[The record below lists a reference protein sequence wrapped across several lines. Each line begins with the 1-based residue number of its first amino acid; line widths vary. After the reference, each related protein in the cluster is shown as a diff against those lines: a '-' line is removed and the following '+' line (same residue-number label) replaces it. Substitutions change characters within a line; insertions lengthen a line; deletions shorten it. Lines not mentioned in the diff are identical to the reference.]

1 MKSVCWVLGALALAS
16 PATASAGAITYDC
29 DTAANHYSELTFPA
43 SSSFV
48 ASGKIRLLTI
58 AQSREYAAMAR
69 IVLTNDVPV
78 PGPSDEDWAG
88 FSFSNIA
95 TFKPAVPGLLRT
107 TDRKRGAK
115 AIETTLGIASAPE
128 IEFRLSY
135 DGTTVSLEV
144 DGHRSA
150 TPFAAHSPALK
161 IVCSTGE
168 FLIHDLVI
176 ENTP

>member
-1 MKSVCWVLGALALAS
+1 MKAMSWALAAAALLS
-16 PATASAGAITYDC
+16 PAAASAGAITYDC
-29 DTAANHYSELTFPA
+29 DTAANHYSKLTFPM
-43 SSSFV
+43 SKSFA
-48 ASGKIRLLTI
+48 ASGKMRLLTM
-58 AQSREYAAMAR
+58 APSKEYAAMAR
-69 IVLTNDVPV
+69 IVVTNDVPV

-95 TFKPAVPGLLRT
+95 TFKPAVPGLLQT
-107 TDRKRGAK
+107 TDQKKGAK
-115 AIETTLGIASAPE
+115 ANETTLGIASASE
-128 IEFRLSY
+128 IAFSLSY

-150 TPFAAHSPALK
+150 TPLAAHTPALK
-161 IVCSTGE
+161 IVCSSGE

>member
-1 MKSVCWVLGALALAS
+1 MRTMGWALVTAALAS
-16 PATASAGAITYDC
+16 PVAASAGAITYDC

-43 SSSFV
+43 SRSFA
-48 ASGKIRLLTI
+48 ASGKIRLLTM
-58 AQSREYAAMAR
+58 APSKEYAAIAR

-95 TFKPAVPGLLRT
+95 TFKPAVPGLLQT
-107 TDRKRGAK
+107 TNRKKGAK
-115 AIETTLGIASAPE
+115 AEETTLGIASASE
-128 IEFRLSY
+128 IAFRLSY
-135 DGTTVSLEV
+135 DGALVSLEV

-150 TPFAAHSPALK
+150 TPFAAHTPALK

-168 FLIHDLVI
+168 FLIHDLMI